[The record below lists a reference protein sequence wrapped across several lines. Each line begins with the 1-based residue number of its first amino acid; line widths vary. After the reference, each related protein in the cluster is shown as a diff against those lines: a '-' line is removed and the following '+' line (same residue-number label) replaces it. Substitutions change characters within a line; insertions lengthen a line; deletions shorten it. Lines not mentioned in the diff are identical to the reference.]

1 MEHEFLLSMWKKWGC
16 FLLLCRLYT
25 GIHAK
30 PKPKFKSG
38 AISESTTALNVD
50 QTNTEQ
56 KSTAAGAALTLPSPL
71 APSTTSTRGNGQ
83 EQPVAVA
90 PITDTGV
97 SGSQKKEGGLAKVH
111 ADKKKIDARKKSL
124 KRL

>member
-1 MEHEFLLSMWKKWGC
+1 M
-16 FLLLCRLYT
+16 
-25 GIHAK
+25 
-30 PKPKFKSG
+30 
-38 AISESTTALNVD
+38 
-50 QTNTEQ
+50 
-56 KSTAAGAALTLPSPL
+56 TLPSPL

>member
-1 MEHEFLLSMWKKWGC
+1 
-16 FLLLCRLYT
+16 
-25 GIHAK
+25 
-30 PKPKFKSG
+30 
-38 AISESTTALNVD
+38 
-50 QTNTEQ
+50 
-56 KSTAAGAALTLPSPL
+56 LTLPSPL

-90 PITDTGV
+90 PTTDTGV

>member
-1 MEHEFLLSMWKKWGC
+1 MA
-16 FLLLCRLYT
+16 CRLYT

-50 QTNTEQ
+50 QTNTPVLSADTKTTPASGALPLPAPATTATRGNSQEQ
-56 KSTAAGAALTLPSPL
+56 AAAVMTETVVTGSTAATVKSSASAPL
-71 APSTTSTRGNGQ
+71 
-83 EQPVAVA
+83 
-90 PITDTGV
+90 
-97 SGSQKKEGGLAKVH
+97 KKDGGHAKAQV
-111 ADKKKIDARKKSL
+111 DKKKIDARKKSL